1 MIKSINIKNN
11 IICVIII
18 IFYLIK
24 RINIKNRIIFVVIII
39 IFIMIKIIIFIIIKS
54 LDASTPNA
62 KLGLAVS
69 TPTSSWAGRVH
80 AHTPSL
86 AWAWTIPRPP

>member
-1 MIKSINIKNN
+1 M
-11 IICVIII
+11 
-18 IFYLIK
+18 
-24 RINIKNRIIFVVIII
+24 
-39 IFIMIKIIIFIIIKS
+39 
-54 LDASTPNA
+54 
-62 KLGLAVS
+62 AVS